1 MLSLS
6 GCGRDLKSAKL
17 KCTGLFTFGA
27 AGFTAEADVVLL
39 LGYNGMLRGPSATV
53 ELDGDSLALQQDV
66 DRMPIAVGEGD
77 FLTQKVHVLAFLG
90 VGDDAE
96 HIADP

>member
-1 MLSLS
+1 
-6 GCGRDLKSAKL
+6 
-17 KCTGLFTFGA
+17 
-27 AGFTAEADVVLL
+27 
-39 LGYNGMLRGPSATV
+39 
-53 ELDGDSLALQQDV
+53 
-66 DRMPIAVGEGD
+66 MPIAVGEGD